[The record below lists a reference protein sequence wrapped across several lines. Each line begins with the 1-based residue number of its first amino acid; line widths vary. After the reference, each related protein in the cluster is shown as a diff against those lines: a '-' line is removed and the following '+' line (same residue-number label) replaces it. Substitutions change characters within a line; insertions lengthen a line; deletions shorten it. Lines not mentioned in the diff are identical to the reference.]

1 MRRGGEATS
10 ERGIE
15 VALGGEAE
23 LEESG
28 AKEGHIGRAGEER
41 RCCREQSGGDDVT
54 SKLDEGGGS

>member
-1 MRRGGEATS
+1 
-10 ERGIE
+10 

-23 LEESG
+23 LEESR

-54 SKLDEGGGS
+54 SKLDEGRWFMKIFCL

>member
-1 MRRGGEATS
+1 VRRGGEATS

-15 VALGGEAE
+15 MALGGEAE

-28 AKEGHIGRAGEER
+28 AKEGHIGHVGEER
-41 RCCREQSGGDDVT
+41 RRCRERSGGDDVN